1 MTAELEKCVSD
12 TQTKSQKNS
21 SVPSPKTWPQ
31 RLVEAEKRP
40 EGFTNMDVEAATSW
54 GNCVMSTRQEFLYRS
69 VEEEELT
76 MEAHSKG
83 MSFGQAVEDGNIKLA
98 KKYCEEI
105 LNMKVVLKSE
115 ARSKL
120 DEELGKY
127 HIV

>member
-1 MTAELEKCVSD
+1 MKAELEKCVSD
-12 TQTKSQKNS
+12 TQTKSQKSS

-40 EGFTNMDVEAATSW
+40 EGFTNMDVESATSW

-105 LNMKVVLKSE
+105 LNMKVVLRPEEHSE
-115 ARSKL
+115 FL
-120 DEELGKY
+120 EESRKY
-127 HIV
+127 PIV